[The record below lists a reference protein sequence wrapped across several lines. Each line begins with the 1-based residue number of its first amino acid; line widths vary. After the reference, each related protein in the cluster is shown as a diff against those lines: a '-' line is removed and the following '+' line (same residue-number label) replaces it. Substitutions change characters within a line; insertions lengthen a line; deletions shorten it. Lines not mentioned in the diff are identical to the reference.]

1 MDIVEALKN
10 SDSDAAVALE
20 NTKVLTTGELLNEI
34 GRWKSFFES
43 AGIKSAVLF
52 CSDRI
57 RFTEALIGAWCA
69 GTRTVLPTD
78 MTQFTRQRLEKEGH
92 FFVFDE
98 VPDVRNESVC
108 PVEDL
113 KLSLGEHLVEMFT
126 SGSTGE
132 PTRVL
137 KTLSQVLA
145 DIDTLDADF
154 PRQPQKGAVV
164 FSTVS
169 HQHIYGFLWTVL
181 WPLASGRLI
190 TARRL
195 VFPESIHQALKDH
208 PCVILAS
215 SPAHLKRLPLDLNW
229 AEVRMNLDCLVTS
242 GGPLSTEGLGLC
254 REAFGQT
261 PFEILGS
268 TELDGIAWRQRR
280 YRSDR
285 SIDPA
290 SCRWHPMPGTLIG
303 RNDEGVLQVKSKRL
317 DFLHWTTGND
327 RIEMLEDGTF
337 TLLGRTDRIVKIEEK
352 RLSLTAMEAEIIQS
366 GYCSEARAFVL
377 PKTNQLAI
385 VAVPTEKGAQKLL
398 LGKWGLIKA
407 IESELRKRFEA
418 VLLPHRWRFE
428 PMMPTN
434 SQGKYTLKSLEDL
447 FDPRHI
453 EPYAWE
459 MERNRFALR
468 FKATEKLPYF
478 EGHFPGWPILP
489 GVAQVQMVFTE
500 AARYLK
506 TPLSVSC
513 VSNLKFMSLIRPGT
527 DLVMQVDFDT
537 EELKLKYRISSPDGK
552 RQYSRATIVFNS

>member
-1 MDIVEALKN
+1 MDILEALKN
-10 SDSDAAVALE
+10 SDSDTAVALV
-20 NTKVLTTGELLNEI
+20 NGKVLTAGELLNEI

-43 AGIKSAVLF
+43 GQINSAVLF

-57 RFTEALIGAWCA
+57 RFTAALIGAWCA

-78 MTQFTRQRLEKEGH
+78 MTQFTRQRLENEGH
-92 FFVFDE
+92 FFIFDDTPE
-98 VPDVRNESVC
+98 VNREAISPA
-108 PVEDL
+108 EDL
-113 KLSLGEHLVEMFT
+113 RLTPDEHLVEMFT

-137 KTLSQVLA
+137 KTLTQVLS

-154 PRQPQKGAVV
+154 PVKPRKGAIV

-181 WPLASGRLI
+181 WPLSSGRLL
-190 TARRL
+190 TQERL
-195 VFPESIHQALKDH
+195 VFPESIHQALKENT
-208 PCVILAS
+208 PVILIS

-229 AEVRMNLDCLVTS
+229 AEVREHLDCLVSS
-242 GGPLSTEGLGLC
+242 GGPLSEEGLGLC
-254 REAFGQT
+254 QEAFGQT

-280 YRSDR
+280 FCADKTIDSD
-285 SIDPA
+285 

-303 RNDEGVLQVKSKRL
+303 KNDEGILQVKSSRL
-317 DFLHWTTGND
+317 DPLHWTTGND
-327 RIEMLEDGTF
+327 RIETLEDGTF

-352 RLSLTAMEAEIIQS
+352 RLSLTAMEQEIIDS
-366 GYCSEARAFVL
+366 GYCTEARAFVL
-377 PKTNQLAI
+377 PKSNELAV
-385 VAVPTEKGAQKLL
+385 VAVPSKTGQEKLL
-398 LGKWGLIKA
+398 SGKWGLIKA
-407 IESELRKRFEA
+407 IEGRLRKRFEA

-453 EPYAWE
+453 EPFAWE
-459 MERNRFALR
+459 MERNRFVLR
-468 FKATEKLPYF
+468 FKANPKLPYF
-478 EGHFPGWPILP
+478 EGHFPEWPILP
-489 GVAQVQMVFTE
+489 GVAQVQMVLTE

-513 VSNLKFMSLIRPGT
+513 VSNLKFMSLIHPGT
-527 DLVMQVDFDT
+527 DLVMQADFDT
-537 EELKLKYRISSPDGK
+537 EQLKLKYRMTSPDGK
-552 RQYSRATIVFNS
+552 RQYSCASIAFKR

>member
-10 SDSDAAVALE
+10 SDSDAAVAIE
-20 NTKVLTTGELLNEI
+20 NTKVLTAGELLNAI
-34 GRWKSFFES
+34 GRWKAFFES
-43 AGIKSAVLF
+43 AGIKSTVLF

-57 RFTEALIGAWCA
+57 RFTAALIGAWCA

-98 VPDVRNESVC
+98 T
-108 PVEDL
+108 PVIRHEVISPTQDL
-113 KLSLGEHLVEMFT
+113 RLTLDEALVEMFT

-137 KTLSQVLA
+137 KTLTQVLS

-154 PRQPQKGAVV
+154 PVKPKKGAIV

-181 WPLASGRLI
+181 WPLSSGKLL
-190 TARRL
+190 TQERL
-195 VFPESIHQALKDH
+195 VFPESIHQALKENT
-208 PCVILAS
+208 PVILIS

-229 AEVRMNLDCLVTS
+229 AEVREHLDCLVSS
-242 GGPLSTEGLGLC
+242 GGPLSEEGLGLC
-254 REAFGQT
+254 QEAFGQT

-280 YRSDR
+280 FHADK
-285 SIDPA
+285 SIDSD

-303 RNDEGVLQVKSKRL
+303 KNNEGILQVKSRRL
-317 DFLHWTTGND
+317 DPLHWTTGND
-327 RIEMLEDGTF
+327 RIETLEDGTF

-352 RLSLTAMEAEIIQS
+352 RLSLTAMEQEIIDS
-366 GYCSEARAFVL
+366 GYCTEARAFVL
-377 PKTNQLAI
+377 PKSNELAV
-385 VAVPTEKGAQKLL
+385 VAVPSKTGQEKLL
-398 LGKWGLIKA
+398 SGKWGLIKA
-407 IESELRKRFEA
+407 IEGRLRKRFEA

-453 EPYAWE
+453 EPFAWE
-459 MERNRFALR
+459 MERNRFVLK

-478 EGHFPGWPILP
+478 EGHFPEWPILP
-489 GVAQVQMVFTE
+489 GVAQVQMVLTE

-506 TPLSVSC
+506 TPLAVSSVN
-513 VSNLKFMSLIRPGT
+513 NLKFMSVIRPET
-527 DLVMQVDFDT
+527 VLALHVDFDA
-537 EELKLKYRISSPDGK
+537 EKLTMKFRLTSDDGK
-552 RQYSRATIVFNS
+552 RQYSCASIAFKR